1 MYCSSFYTMDQ
12 LSTQADNCS
21 HKQYIEP
28 SQEKT
33 PKRSAHMINQ
43 IVYIHSSQIVY
54 IHSSQITRQIISER
68 QKQVSRHVSLIRI

>member
-1 MYCSSFYTMDQ
+1 
-12 LSTQADNCS
+12 
-21 HKQYIEP
+21 
-28 SQEKT
+28 
-33 PKRSAHMINQ
+33 MINQ